1 MKYNYRGDYDGDLW
15 QALVN
20 KVMELEVL
28 SDVGI
33 LLTGS
38 YCCLFTNNLSPCS

>member
-1 MKYNYRGDYDGDLW
+1 MKYDYTGDYDGDLW

-28 SDVGI
+28 SDEGI
-33 LLTGS
+33 FLIGS
-38 YCCLFTNNLSPCS
+38 YCCLITNNPSPYS

>member
-20 KVMELEVL
+20 KVMELRFCQMW
-28 SDVGI
+28 GF
-33 LLTGS
+33 
-38 YCCLFTNNLSPCS
+38 Y